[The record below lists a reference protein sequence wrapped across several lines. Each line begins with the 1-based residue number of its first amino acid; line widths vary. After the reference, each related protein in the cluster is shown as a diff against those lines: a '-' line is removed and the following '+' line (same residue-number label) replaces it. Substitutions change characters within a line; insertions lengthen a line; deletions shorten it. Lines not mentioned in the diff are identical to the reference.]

1 MDPSFNECIAMFTD
15 LGRLFKNYPNETVL
29 SLSCFASHGMIQ
41 DGRQVILLN
50 QFDKSKGF
58 YKILGVEE
66 DMRKKAAQFSNAY
79 LITIF
84 ACCREIF
91 LVAQHSGGIS
101 REQVKVIQLAQK
113 VKDQQEA
120 MAKLAK
126 KLCKQVGIIL
136 KQTKQV
142 LDNMSRKQAAIES
155 SRRDRQKRKYQEL
168 KEELEKATERGH
180 SLLDKANQM
189 NSMFIYG
196 CRPSTGIK
204 ANTTMVKD
212 IYEAFIENADR
223 INFTVLL
230 PMSLDYIEGKD
241 VIFEIVTSA

>member
-1 MDPSFNECIAMFTD
+1 MDPDFRESIAMLND
-15 LGRLFKNYPNETVL
+15 LGRLFKAHPHETVL

-126 KLCKQVGIIL
+126 KLCK
-136 KQTKQV
+136 
-142 LDNMSRKQAAIES
+142 
-155 SRRDRQKRKYQEL
+155 
-168 KEELEKATERGH
+168 
-180 SLLDKANQM
+180 
-189 NSMFIYG
+189 
-196 CRPSTGIK
+196 
-204 ANTTMVKD
+204 
-212 IYEAFIENADR
+212 
-223 INFTVLL
+223 
-230 PMSLDYIEGKD
+230 
-241 VIFEIVTSA
+241 